1 MWIQYSIIFQST
13 CESQTDVL
21 FICYQNYVW
30 VIEKQH
36 LLAIVKNRATNL
48 DGEAGG
54 AVEAVPGS
62 VGRGAG
68 VRLEGD
74 VRPHGGTRGSRPGSG
89 PGGAGI
95 CNDKSDYFSPV

>member
-62 VGRGAG
+62 VGWGAG
-68 VRLEGD
+68 VRLKCD
-74 VRPHGGTRGSRPGSG
+74 VGPHRGRRGSGSGGRPGGTC
-89 PGGAGI
+89 I
-95 CNDKSDYFSPV
+95 CK